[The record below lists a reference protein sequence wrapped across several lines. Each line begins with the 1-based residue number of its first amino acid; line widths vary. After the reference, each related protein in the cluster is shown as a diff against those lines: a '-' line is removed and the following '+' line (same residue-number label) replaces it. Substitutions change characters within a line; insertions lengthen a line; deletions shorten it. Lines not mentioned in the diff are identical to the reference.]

1 MLHNKW
7 KLFEA
12 QTIHNGE
19 KMEKNTL
26 LTKILKKQNAPA
38 LAVLAA
44 GIMQASVAQAIL
56 FEGTATGSWTNVVST
71 DAGDVFS
78 VNNNDAGGIATFNW
92 GTPATSFDNQFS
104 FDGSGSDGSSGWST
118 LNETAFLIGDFSY
131 RNGST
136 YKSTGIDG
144 VDLSIDLAITS
155 PLGLLDTFAF
165 DFSITNTSNTTG
177 NPVLDGDIVTVTSS
191 LSPTLFNYL
200 GSDYTL
206 ELLGFSTDGGASIT
220 TDFSSPEGAIAAAGV
235 YGRITQN
242 AAVPEPSIL
251 AMMGIGLLGFMFR
264 RKGH

>member
-1 MLHNKW
+1 MNKS
-7 KLFEA
+7 
-12 QTIHNGE
+12 
-19 KMEKNTL
+19 TL
-26 LTKILKKQNAPA
+26 LTKIMNKQNALA

-44 GIMQASVAQAIL
+44 GIMQAGVAQAIL

-71 DAGDVFS
+71 DTGDVYS

-92 GTPATSFDNQFS
+92 GTPATTVFDNEFS
-104 FDGSGSDGSSGWST
+104 FDGSGSDGGPGWST
-118 LNETAFLIGDFSY
+118 LDETAFLIGDFSY

-136 YKSTGIDG
+136 FNSSGIDD

-155 PLGLLDTFAF
+155 PLGLLDTFTF
-165 DFSITNTSNTTG
+165 DFSITNTPNSTG
-177 NPVLDGDIVTVTSS
+177 DPVLDGDIVTVTSS
-191 LSPTLFNYL
+191 LSPTIFNYL
-200 GSDYTL
+200 GTDYTL

-220 TDFSSPEGAIAAAGV
+220 TDFSSAEGATAAAGV

-242 AAVPEPSIL
+242 VDVPEPSIL

>member
-1 MLHNKW
+1 MN
-7 KLFEA
+7 
-12 QTIHNGE
+12 
-19 KMEKNTL
+19 KNTL
-26 LTKILKKQNAPA
+26 LTKIMKKQNALA
-38 LAVLAA
+38 LAVLTA
-44 GIMQASVAQAIL
+44 GIMQAGVAQAIL
-56 FEGTATGSWTNVVST
+56 FEGTATGSWINVVST
-71 DAGDVFS
+71 DAGDVYS

-92 GTPATSFDNQFS
+92 GTPATTAFDNQFS
-104 FDGSGSDGSSGWST
+104 FDGSGSDGSPGWST
-118 LNETAFLIGDFSY
+118 LDETAFLIGDFSY

-136 YKSTGIDG
+136 FNSIGIDG

-165 DFSITNTSNTTG
+165 DFSITNTPNTSG
-177 NPVLDGDIVTVTSS
+177 DPVLDGDIVTVTSS
-191 LSPTLFNYL
+191 FSPTIFSYL
-200 GSDYTL
+200 GTDYTL

-242 AAVPEPSIL
+242 FDVPEPSIL